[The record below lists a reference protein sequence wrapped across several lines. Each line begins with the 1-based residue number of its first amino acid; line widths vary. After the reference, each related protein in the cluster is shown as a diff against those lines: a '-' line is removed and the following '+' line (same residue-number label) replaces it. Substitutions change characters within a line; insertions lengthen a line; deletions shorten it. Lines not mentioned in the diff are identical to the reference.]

1 VLETVSLN
9 AQTRG
14 AVVKSGDEFTRCDA
28 VWLVYTGFEKGA
40 SWETVWLQGKLLTS
54 EEAGDAAIQWL
65 APMLFVD
72 LYNDDGAW
80 VRLRGRNGEAG
91 WASAT
96 ARTLMRLQPQ
106 DGSTKTLA
114 ARPAPVI
121 AKARRLRLIRRA
133 AAWPS
138 MSRRTSTPRPFS
150 RGGRCTIVWSA
161 QGTRLVCGHRFRNP
175 SLRAIPASFP
185 AQVQAS
191 ADPCGP
197 RAGPRCTS
205 MPDPGTRTPPG
216 RLLAGRTDKADA

>member
-1 VLETVSLN
+1 VLETVSLK

-14 AVVKSGDEFTRCDA
+14 VVVKSGDEFSRWD
-28 VWLVYTGFEKGA
+28 
-40 SWETVWLQGKLLTS
+40 TVWLQGKLLTYA
-54 EEAGDAAIQWL
+54 EGGDATLQWL

-96 ARTLMRLQPQ
+96 ARTLRRLQPQ

-133 AAWPS
+133 AAWLS
-138 MSRRTSTPRPFS
+138 MSRRTPTSTPFS
-150 RGGRCTIVWSA
+150 RGGRCTIMWPA
-161 QGTRLVCGHRFRNP
+161 QGITSVQGTGFAIHPCRRFPSAFARKSRRALTLAVRAPVLAEPPCDVPGH
-175 SLRAIPASFP
+175 
-185 AQVQAS
+185 
-191 ADPCGP
+191 DPVGWFA
-197 RAGPRCTS
+197 RWAN
-205 MPDPGTRTPPG
+205 
-216 RLLAGRTDKADA
+216 L